1 LPETRPRRPAPAGPD
16 GDAGTPK
23 GSDRHQP
30 RSAVSGSM
38 AAMATGTSDLIAD
51 HLLADLRAL
60 VEIESPSD
68 DVAATERCLD
78 VAAQLGEAA
87 LGRPPRRLEAGDR
100 RHLLW
105 PADPVRVLVLG
116 HLDTVWPIGTLDG
129 WPFSVDGDRA
139 TGPGVFDMKAG
150 VVQVFAALAGL
161 DADGVAV
168 LLTSDEEIGS
178 TASRLLIETVAT
190 GARAALV
197 AEPSAGGALKAER
210 KGIGLY
216 RVDVHGRAA
225 HAGLDPERGVN
236 ALLEAARIALAL
248 ADLADPAAGTTVTP
262 SRLRAGTTVNTVPAS
277 ATLEVDVRVATAAEQ
292 DRVDAAVRALTPVA
306 DGARIEVSG
315 GPNRPPL
322 PAEASRELVELAAGL
337 AVDAGIDLPPAVAVG
352 GGSDGNLTAALGVP
366 TLDGLGAVGGNA
378 HAEGEWV
385 HLPSMAPR
393 ARLLRMLVEHLA

>member
-1 LPETRPRRPAPAGPD
+1 MPT
-16 GDAGTPK
+16 DA
-23 GSDRHQP
+23 D
-30 RSAVSGSM
+30 
-38 AAMATGTSDLIAD
+38 
-51 HLLADLRAL
+51 LLASLQAL
-60 VEIESPSD
+60 VEVESPSD
-68 DVAATERCLD
+68 DVAATDRCAD

-87 LGRPPRRLEAGDR
+87 LGRPPRWVTSGGR

-116 HLDTVWPIGTLDG
+116 HLDTVWPIGTLER
-129 WPFSVDGDRA
+129 WPFSADGDRA

-150 VVQVFAALAGL
+150 VAQVFAGLAGL

-168 LLTSDEEIGS
+168 LLTTDEEIGS
-178 TASRLLIETVAT
+178 RSSRPLIEQVAA

-197 AEPSAGGALKAER
+197 AEPSAAGALKAER
-210 KGIGLY
+210 KGIALY
-216 RVDVHGRAA
+216 RVDVSGRAA

-248 ADLADPAAGTTVTP
+248 AELADPAAGTTVTP
-262 SRLRAGTTVNTVPAS
+262 SRLRAGTTVNTVPGS
-277 ATLEVDVRVATAAEQ
+277 AVLEVDVRVATPAEQ

-306 DGARIEVSG
+306 NGARVEVSG

-322 PAEASRELVELAAGL
+322 PAEASRDLIELAAGL
-337 AVDAGIDLPPAVAVG
+337 AAHAGIELPPAVAVG

-385 HLPSMAPR
+385 HLPSMVPR
-393 ARLLRMLVEHLA
+393 ARLLRILVEHLA